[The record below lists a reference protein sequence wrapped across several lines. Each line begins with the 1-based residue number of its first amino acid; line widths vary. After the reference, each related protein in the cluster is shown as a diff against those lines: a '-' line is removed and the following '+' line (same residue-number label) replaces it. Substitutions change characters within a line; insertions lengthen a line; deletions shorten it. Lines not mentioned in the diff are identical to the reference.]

1 LFSLLPRTSTV
12 QILLDFYR
20 ILGVPHR
27 ATLEQLQQAFD
38 DRLQQLPR
46 QEYSNAAIAARK
58 QILEEA
64 FVMLADPQKRKVYD
78 EKISAQDGSAVEGAG
93 LELDTPDKKLAG
105 VLLVLQEIGAYPQI
119 LDIGTAYLERP
130 IDLAKLPQSNN
141 PLEDDVLLAMAL
153 ANLELGREQWQQSQ
167 FEVAGTSLQAGL
179 SLLER
184 EQRFPSVQAEICG
197 DLFKLRPYRILEAL
211 DDEEPEQRQ
220 KGLVLLQAML
230 DDRDGIDGNQ
240 DDQSGLSVNDFL
252 RFVQQLREYLTV
264 EEQQALFEREAARP
278 SAVAS
283 YLAVYSLIARG
294 VSEGTPILIQRAK
307 SLLTQLGDRQDVAIE
322 VGMCWLLLG
331 QPFAAHQSIQLSQDQ
346 DSLAFMRQ
354 YSEGAPDLIPGLYLY
369 TENWLQQEVYPYF
382 RDLLNSKVS
391 LQRYFD
397 NPKIQQ
403 ILSEIEPDPLAAEKT
418 QLGRRKGAAKA
429 VSDATKV
436 SAPLELTPIAPVPRE
451 FATSSVQDSDIRST
465 DSISD
470 LLGLDSPDWSPKVP
484 DMSRAQVT
492 SPPSVPR
499 MQSRPAAPSYSQPDQ
514 TQELRRRSP
523 QGQPSKV
530 VSPARSRKKRF
541 PQWAP
546 WAIAFLL
553 GTGVVAGALAL
564 GGLLKPNRPTVV
576 TDQPE
581 VSPSLATSPSE
592 SASSRPSPG
601 QSSSPVGTSV
611 QASSSPASGSAT
623 ATSPSPTASGV
634 PATTSSPS
642 PVVASNTGPLSQ
654 ADAKQLVQSW
664 QSTKADAMGEAHNT
678 EGLKQVL
685 TEPILSE
692 WKYSVNQVQQNKG
705 HWKYTLDQLEIMSVE
720 PLAQDK
726 SLVKAQV
733 KETAQY
739 YEQGKLVKAK
749 SYAADSYQVQYSAVR
764 KGQQWLIKDMQVLK

>member
-64 FVMLADPQKRKVYD
+64 FVMLADPQKRQAYD
-78 EKISAQDGSAVEGAG
+78 EKISAQDGPLIEGVEGTG
-93 LELDTPDKKLAG
+93 LGLDTPDKRLAG

-119 LDIGTAYLERP
+119 LEIGTAYLERP
-130 IDLAKLPQSNN
+130 IDLAKLPQGASA
-141 PLEDDVLLAMAL
+141 LEDDVLLAMAL

-167 FEVAGTSLQAGL
+167 FEVAGVSLQTGL
-179 SLLER
+179 DLLER
-184 EQRFPSVQAEICG
+184 EQRFPSVQAEIRG

-307 SLLTQLGDRQDVAIE
+307 ALLTQLGDRQDVAIE

-391 LQRYFD
+391 LQSYFD

-403 ILSEIEPDPLAAEKT
+403 ILSEIEPDPLIAERT
-418 QLGRRKGAAKA
+418 LSGRKKVP
-429 VSDATKV
+429 VSSV
-436 SAPLELTPIAPVPRE
+436 SNPAQASVSPEPMPIASVPKDFSASAKE
-451 FATSSVQDSDIRST
+451 SDTRTT

-484 DMSRAQVT
+484 GINRSQT
-492 SPPSVPR
+492 SPS
-499 MQSRPAAPSYSQPDQ
+499 QAAPGGQRRSSASLSSVQPEQ
-514 TQELRRRSP
+514 TQGLQRRGEQS
-523 QGQPSKV
+523 SKV
-530 VSPARSRKKRF
+530 VSIARSQKKRL
-541 PQWAP
+541 PRWAP
-546 WAIAFLL
+546 WAIAVLL

-564 GGLLKPNRPTVV
+564 GKLFTPKPAEITA
-576 TDQPE
+576 QPE
-581 VSPSLATSPSE
+581 LSLSFSPSASPT
-592 SASSRPSPG
+592 ASSQPSPG
-601 QSSSPVGTSV
+601 QASTASPSAQVSGSPV
-611 QASSSPASGSAT
+611 SGSAT
-623 ATSPSPTASGV
+623 SSPTLSATASGGPAATGLAS
-634 PATTSSPS
+634 PAT
-642 PVVASNTGPLSQ
+642 AAATGPLSQ
-654 ADAKQLVQSW
+654 TGATQLIQSW
-664 QSTKADAMGEAHNT
+664 QSAKAAAMSETHNT

-685 TEPILSE
+685 AEPILTQ
-692 WKYSVNQVQQNKG
+692 WQYSVDQVQQNKG
-705 HWKYTLDQLEIMSVE
+705 HWKYTLDQLEITSVE
-720 PLAQDK
+720 PQGKDR
-726 SLVKAQV
+726 SLVKAHV
-733 KETAQY
+733 KETRQY
-739 YEQGKLVKAK
+739 YEQGKLVNAQ
-749 SYAADSYQVQYSAVR
+749 SYADSYRVQYSAIR

>member
-1 LFSLLPRTSTV
+1 V

-64 FVMLADPQKRKVYD
+64 FVMLADPHKRQAYD
-78 EKISAQDGSAVEGAG
+78 EKISAQDEPLMDGATLG
-93 LELDTPDKKLAG
+93 LDTPDKKLAG

-119 LDIGTAYLERP
+119 LEIGKAYLERP
-130 IDLAKLPQSNN
+130 IDLAKLPQTASA
-141 PLEDDVLLAMAL
+141 LEDDVLLAMAL

-167 FEVAGTSLQAGL
+167 FEAAGASLQIGL
-179 SLLER
+179 DLLER
-184 EQRFPSVQAEICG
+184 EQRFPSVQTEIRG

-264 EEQQALFEREAARP
+264 EEQQTLFECEAARP

-294 VSEGTPILIQRAK
+294 VSEGAPILIQRAK

-391 LQRYFD
+391 LQSYFD

-403 ILSEIEPDPLAAEKT
+403 ILSEIEPDPLIADKT
-418 QLGRRKGAAKA
+418 RLSRK
-429 VSDATKV
+429 KV
-436 SAPLELTPIAPVPRE
+436 SAGVVSSDSAISVSPELELAPITA
-451 FATSSVQDSDIRST
+451 ATKDFSRSSVKESDTRST

-470 LLGLDSPDWSPKVP
+470 LLGLDSPDWSPKVSTGR
-484 DMSRAQVT
+484 SRTASPEAQN
-492 SPPSVPR
+492 
-499 MQSRPAAPSYSQPDQ
+499 RPATSTYSQPDR
-514 TQELRRRSP
+514 TQELRRRVQ
-523 QGQPSKV
+523 QGQPPKAV
-530 VSPARSRKKRF
+530 PPARLPKKRL
-541 PQWAP
+541 PRWAP
-546 WAIAFLL
+546 WALAVLL

-564 GGLLKPNRPTVV
+564 GNLFNLKRPTAI
-576 TDQPE
+576 TAQPE
-581 VSPSLATSPSE
+581 LSPSASPLA
-592 SASSRPSPG
+592 
-601 QSSSPVGTSV
+601 SV
-611 QASSSPASGSAT
+611 PTNVQTGSGQASA
-623 ATSPSPTASGV
+623 SPSPQVSGV
-634 PATTSSPS
+634 PVSGAATAGSPTPSPNASGGPVAMSSASPS
-642 PVVASNTGPLSQ
+642 SAATGPLSQ
-654 ADAKQLVQSW
+654 SDAKQLVQSW
-664 QSTKADAMGEAHNT
+664 QSAKAEAMSEAHNVG
-678 EGLKQVL
+678 GLKQIL
-685 TEPILSE
+685 TEPVLTQ
-692 WKYSVNQVQQNKG
+692 WQDSVNQVQQSKG
-705 HWKYTLDQLEIMSVE
+705 HWKYTLDQLEITSVE
-720 PLAQDK
+720 PQGKDQA
-726 SLVKAQV
+726 LVKAHV
-733 KETAQY
+733 KETRQY
-739 YEQGKLVKAK
+739 YEQGKLVNAQ
-749 SYAADSYQVQYSAVR
+749 SYADSYRVQYSTIR
-764 KGQQWLIKDMQVLK
+764 KGQQWLIKNMQILK

>member
-1 LFSLLPRTSTV
+1 V

-64 FVMLADPQKRKVYD
+64 FVMLADPQKRQAYD
-78 EKISAQDGSAVEGAG
+78 QKISAQDEPSLEGTEGSRLGSG
-93 LELDTPDKKLAG
+93 LGLDMPDKKLAG

-119 LDIGTAYLERP
+119 LEIGTSYLERP
-130 IDLAKLPQSNN
+130 IDLTKLPQSASA
-141 PLEDDVLLAMAL
+141 LEDDVLLAMAL

-167 FEVAGTSLQAGL
+167 FEVAGASLQTGL
-179 SLLER
+179 NLLER
-184 EQRFPSVQAEICG
+184 EQRFPSVQAEIRG

-264 EEQQALFEREAARP
+264 EEQQALFEHEAARP

-391 LQRYFD
+391 LQSYFD

-403 ILSEIEPDPLAAEKT
+403 ILSEIEPDPFVADKTRLSRKKESASLVSEASKTLGSPELA
-418 QLGRRKGAAKA
+418 
-429 VSDATKV
+429 
-436 SAPLELTPIAPVPRE
+436 PIAPISE
-451 FATSSVQDSDIRST
+451 DLAGSSARALDKQST

-484 DMSRAQVT
+484 DMNRSQAAPSA
-492 SPPSVPR
+492 SPGRP
-499 MQSRPAAPSYSQPDQ
+499 SRPAAPSYAQDQ
-514 TQELRRRSP
+514 TQELRRRVQ

-530 VSPARSRKKRF
+530 VPLARPQKKRL
-541 PQWAP
+541 PKWAP
-546 WAIAFLL
+546 WAIPVLL
-553 GTGVVAGALAL
+553 GTGVVVGALAL
-564 GGLLKPNRPTVV
+564 GRFLTP
-576 TDQPE
+576 
-581 VSPSLATSPSE
+581 VSPTAITTQSESVTSPQP
-592 SASSRPSPG
+592 RPG
-601 QSSSPVGTSV
+601 QSSPGSPVAQVSSAPETGSTIASSPTPSSTASGAPV
-611 QASSSPASGSAT
+611 VASSSSPAPVAAT
-623 ATSPSPTASGV
+623 GL
-634 PATTSSPS
+634 
-642 PVVASNTGPLSQ
+642 LSQ
-654 ADAKQLVQSW
+654 ADATQLVQSW
-664 QSTKADAMGEAHNT
+664 QSAKAAAKSETHDT
-678 EGLKQVL
+678 EGLKQIL
-685 TEPILSE
+685 TGPSLAQ
-692 WKYSVNQVQQNKG
+692 WQYSVDQDQQNKG
-705 HWKYTLDQLEIMSVE
+705 HWKYTLDQLEILSVE
-720 PLAQDK
+720 PQGKDQ
-726 SLVKAQV
+726 SLVKAHI
-733 KETAQY
+733 KETGQY
-739 YEQGKLVKAK
+739 YEQGKLVNSK

>member
-1 LFSLLPRTSTV
+1 V

-64 FVMLADPQKRKVYD
+64 FVMLADPQKRKAYD
-78 EKISAQDGSAVEGAG
+78 EKISAQDKSAVEGHG

-119 LDIGTAYLERP
+119 LEIGTAYLERP

-167 FEVAGTSLQAGL
+167 FEVAGTSLQTGL

-331 QPFAAHQSIQLSQDQ
+331 QPFAAHQSIQLSQDE

-391 LQRYFD
+391 LQNYFD

-418 QLGRRKGAAKA
+418 RLGRRKGTISA
-429 VSDATKV
+429 VSEAPNV
-436 SAPLELTPIAPVPRE
+436 SNPVELTPIAPVSKE
-451 FATSSVQDSDIRST
+451 TATSSVQESTIHST

-470 LLGLDSPDWSPKVP
+470 LLGLDSPDWSPQVP
-484 DMSRAQVT
+484 DMSRTQVT
-492 SPPSVPR
+492 SSPSAPR
-499 MQSRPAAPSYSQPDQ
+499 MQNRSAAPSYSQPDQ
-514 TQELRRRSP
+514 TQELRRRSS

-541 PQWAP
+541 PQWTP
-546 WAIAFLL
+546 WAIASLL
-553 GTGVVAGALAL
+553 GMGVVAGAIAL
-564 GGLLKPNRPTVV
+564 GGRLNPDRPTAV
-576 TDQPE
+576 TVRPE
-581 VSPSLATSPSE
+581 NSLSLATSPSG
-592 SASSRPSPG
+592 SATASSQPSPG
-601 QSSSPVGTSV
+601 QSSSVSPTV
-611 QASSSPASGSAT
+611 QASTPIAGSAT
-623 ATSPSPTASGV
+623 ATSPSPTTSGV
-634 PATTSSPS
+634 PATTSSSS
-642 PVVASNTGPLSQ
+642 PVAVTNTGPLSQ
-654 ADAKQLVQSW
+654 TDAKQLVQSW
-664 QSTKADAMGEAHNT
+664 QSAKAEAMSETYNA

-685 TEPILSE
+685 AEPILSQ
-692 WKYSVNQVQQNKG
+692 WKDGVNKAQRNKG
-705 HWKYTLDQLEIMSVE
+705 YWKYTLDQLEITSVE
-720 PLAQDK
+720 PLDK
-726 SLVKAQV
+726 DQSLVRAQV
-733 KETAQY
+733 KETARY
-739 YEQGKLVKAK
+739 YEQGKLVKAQ
-749 SYAADSYQVQYSAVR
+749 SYDDDSYRVQYSAIR
-764 KGQQWLIKDMQVLK
+764 KGQQWMIKDMQVLK

>member
-1 LFSLLPRTSTV
+1 M

-46 QEYSNAAIAARK
+46 QEYSNAAIASRK

-64 FVMLADPQKRKVYD
+64 FVMLADPQKRQAYD
-78 EKISAQDGSAVEGAG
+78 ERISKQDESLVEGAG
-93 LELDTPDKKLAG
+93 LGLDTPDKKLAG

-119 LDIGTAYLERP
+119 LEIGAAYLDRP
-130 IDLAKLPQSNN
+130 IDLTKLPQSANA
-141 PLEDDVLLAMAL
+141 LEDDVVLAMAL

-167 FEVAGTSLQAGL
+167 FEVAGASLQTGL
-179 SLLER
+179 DLLER
-184 EQRFPSVQAEICG
+184 EQRFPSVQSEIRG

-264 EEQQALFEREAARP
+264 EEQQTLFEREAARP

-294 VSEGTPILIQRAK
+294 VSEGTPTLIQRAK

-331 QPFAAHQSIQLSQDQ
+331 QPSAANQSIQLSQDQ

-391 LQRYFD
+391 LQSYFD
-397 NPKIQQ
+397 DPKIQQ
-403 ILSEIEPDPLAAEKT
+403 ILSDIEPDPLAGERT
-418 QLGRRKGAAKA
+418 HSSRKQTPAYASSQASG
-429 VSDATKV
+429 TKV
-436 SAPLELTPIAPVPRE
+436 SSSQASRVSASPELTSTTLGPKDFVESP
-451 FATSSVQDSDIRST
+451 TSRGSDTRST

-484 DMSRAQVT
+484 GMNRSRTT
-492 SPPSVPR
+492 SSAG
-499 MQSRPAAPSYSQPDQ
+499 MQSRTVAPSYSQSDQ
-514 TQELRRRSP
+514 TQELRRRVQ
-523 QGQPSKV
+523 QGPTSKG
-530 VSPARSRKKRF
+530 VSPARSQKKRL
-541 PQWAP
+541 PRWAP

-553 GTGVVAGALAL
+553 GTGVVAGALAIGRFL
-564 GGLLKPNRPTVV
+564 NPRPMGVAV
-576 TDQPE
+576 Q
-581 VSPSLATSPSE
+581 SNSLP
-592 SASSRPSPG
+592 SASAPSSTSAIASTQPSPG
-601 QSSSPVGTSV
+601 QSFSPTSLP
-611 QASSSPASGSAT
+611 QASGSPV
-623 ATSPSPTASGV
+623 SSGSPTASLPTSNSTAATPATANSPSSV
-634 PATTSSPS
+634 PA
-642 PVVASNTGPLSQ
+642 AATGPLSQ
-654 ADAKQLVQSW
+654 ADAKQLVQAW
-664 QSTKADAMGEAHNT
+664 QSVKAAAMSETYNAD
-678 EGLKQVL
+678 GLKQVL
-685 TEPILSE
+685 AEPVLAQ
-692 WKYSVNQVQQNKG
+692 WKYSVDQVQQNKG
-705 HWKYTLDQLEIMSVE
+705 YWKYTLNQLEITSVE
-720 PLAQDK
+720 PQGKDQ

-739 YEQGKLVKAK
+739 YEGGKLINDQ
-749 SYAADSYQVQYSAVR
+749 SYANDTYRVQYSAIR

>member
-46 QEYSNAAIAARK
+46 QEYSSTAIAARK

-64 FVMLADPQKRKVYD
+64 FVMLADPQKRQAYD
-78 EKISAQDGSAVEGAG
+78 EKIGAQDKPLMEGAEGTG
-93 LELDTPDKKLAG
+93 LELDTPDKRLAG

-119 LDIGTAYLERP
+119 LEIGTAYLERP
-130 IDLAKLPQSNN
+130 IDLAKLPQSASA
-141 PLEDDVLLAMAL
+141 LEDDVLLAMAL

-167 FEVAGTSLQAGL
+167 FEVAGASLQTGL
-179 SLLER
+179 DLLER
-184 EQRFPSVQAEICG
+184 EQRFLSVQAEIRG

-264 EEQQALFEREAARP
+264 EEQQTLFEREAARP

-294 VSEGTPILIQRAK
+294 VSEGTPILVQRAK

-391 LQRYFD
+391 LQSYFD

-403 ILSEIEPDPLAAEKT
+403 VLGEIEPDPLSDEKA
-418 QLGRRKGAAKA
+418 LSGRKKVPANEASKPSKTS
-429 VSDATKV
+429 VSPEPMPIA
-436 SAPLELTPIAPVPRE
+436 SAPKDFSESAVKE
-451 FATSSVQDSDIRST
+451 SDLRPT

-470 LLGLDSPDWSPKVP
+470 LLGLDSPDWSPKVSGTNRSHTP
-484 DMSRAQVT
+484 PAQASPGAQRRSASP
-492 SPPSVPR
+492 SPPSF
-499 MQSRPAAPSYSQPDQ
+499 AQPDRA
-514 TQELRRRSP
+514 QEGQRR
-523 QGQPSKV
+523 GQSGQSSKV
-530 VSPARSRKKRF
+530 VSPARSQKRRL
-541 PQWAP
+541 PRWAP
-546 WAIAFLL
+546 WAIAVLL

-564 GGLLKPNRPTVV
+564 GKLFAPNPTEIIA
-576 TDQPE
+576 QPE
-581 VSPSLATSPSE
+581 PSLSSSPSVSATANSQ
-592 SASSRPSPG
+592 PSPG
-601 QSSSPVGTSV
+601 QSAAVNPSPQV
-611 QASSSPASGSAT
+611 SGSAT
-623 ATSPSPTASGV
+623 AGSPTPNSTASVGPV
-634 PATTSSPS
+634 AAGSASLAT
-642 PVVASNTGPLSQ
+642 VAATGPLSQ
-654 ADAKQLVQSW
+654 ADATQLIQSW
-664 QSTKADAMGEAHNT
+664 QSAKAAAMSETHNT

-685 TEPILSE
+685 AEPILTQWQS
-692 WKYSVNQVQQNKG
+692 SVDQVQQNKG
-705 HWKYTLDQLEIMSVE
+705 HWKYTLDQLEITAVE
-720 PLAQDK
+720 PQGKDR
-726 SLVKAQV
+726 SLVKAHV
-733 KETAQY
+733 KETRQY
-739 YEQGKLVKAK
+739 YEQGKLVNAQ
-749 SYAADSYQVQYSAVR
+749 SYADSYRVQYSAIR
-764 KGQQWLIKDMQVLK
+764 KDQQWLIKDMQVLK